1 VLLSVVLLVQGVARS
16 PVAMLVFCVAAGVV
30 GVLARDRALSRQ
42 VREREARILA
52 EFPTIADLLALS
64 VSAGEGPVGALE
76 RVARTSSGELARELN
91 RALVEARTGATL
103 MQALEGIA
111 DRTSLT
117 PLARFVD
124 GMSVA
129 IERGTPLA
137 DVLRAQA
144 ADVREAGKR
153 ALLEAGSKR
162 EIAMMVPVV
171 FMVMPVTILFA
182 LFPGFITLSQTVP

>member
-1 VLLSVVLLVQGVARS
+1 MRVS
-16 PVAMLVFCVAAGVV
+16 
-30 GVLARDRALSRQ
+30 SRPRTD
-42 VREREARILA
+42 VD
-52 EFPTIADLLALS
+52 PTIADLLALS

-76 RVARTSSGELARELN
+76 RVARTSHGELARELN
-91 RALVEARTGATL
+91 RGLV
-103 MQALEGIA
+103 EGIA
-111 DRTSLT
+111 DRTNLT

-144 ADVREAGKR
+144 TDVREAGKR

-162 EIAMMVPVV
+162 EIAMMIPVV
-171 FMVMPVTILFA
+171 FMVMPVTILF
-182 LFPGFITLSQTVP
+182 TLYRETAFSDSGPIG

>member
-1 VLLSVVLLVQGVARS
+1 MRVS
-16 PVAMLVFCVAAGVV
+16 
-30 GVLARDRALSRQ
+30 SRPRTD
-42 VREREARILA
+42 VD
-52 EFPTIADLLALS
+52 PTIADLLALS

-76 RVARTSSGELARELN
+76 RVARTSHGELARELN
-91 RALVEARTGATL
+91 RGLVEARTGATL
-103 MQALEGIA
+103 IQALEGIA
-111 DRTSLT
+111 DRTNLT

-144 ADVREAGKR
+144 TDVREAGKR

-162 EIAMMVPVV
+162 EIAMMIPVV
-171 FMVMPVTILFA
+171 FMVMPVTILF
-182 LFPGFITLSQTVP
+182 TLYRETAFSDSGPIG